1 LIRTGFCSCIET
13 ALATQSD
20 AAAVANVLRVSDPYC
35 VAVAEQN
42 AVRFYRAKSQRM
54 RAMEKEEFQQSKDAV
69 LDFLSKLIGTDTT
82 TLQQQAGQ
90 AA

>member
-1 LIRTGFCSCIET
+1 
-13 ALATQSD
+13 
-20 AAAVANVLRVSDPYC
+20 
-35 VAVAEQN
+35 
-42 AVRFYRAKSQRM
+42 M